1 MRRLRYSVVLLPDH
15 EAGGFTVEVPDLPG
29 CVTEGDTFEEALEMA
44 EEAIEGFLVVM
55 KKDGDPIPMPTKLEA
70 IVRRTTKS
78 RLKESPI
85 FTTVKVAA

>member
-1 MRRLRYSVVLLPDH
+1 VLLPDH

-55 KKDGDPIPMPTKLEA
+55 KKDGDPIPMPTKLDA